1 MHKIADRHVTGAG
14 PFFYQG
20 GVMGSVERGN
30 KLSVAGALACSG
42 LFIAASAQA
51 INIDKLVVI
60 GGNTTPSVQAASGDV
75 PMGQTA
81 GDKVSLLPEDV
92 SSSDE
97 GLFGGQGGYIH
108 INALVQG
115 EYTDNVYN
123 TDTNKQS
130 SWITTLSPALWFTVP
145 RKKDIPVTIAPNNTS
160 PGGLSQAIKD
170 YEGTDRF
177 QAYALGGLDF
187 LMYSEND
194 NLDTINGLAEGMFRY
209 NMRGGLSLM
218 VVDRFTHNSDRFDI
232 GSEQGIYENKFNSNI
247 AVATADWNITEKL
260 RVKFDYSNFFLDYD
274 EEIDAFKERSDNS
287 FDLYGY
293 YNYSLKTSFF
303 VQGKFVDVAY
313 DSATFNDNQ
322 QYFVYGGIK
331 WDTTEK
337 VSLMAKAGLQ
347 EKEFANDDDTV
358 AKRGDYSGFTLDV
371 QAVYKVTEKTK
382 LTLDMY
388 RANEETDSTVASDR
402 TVLGAKLGYNQ
413 KFTDKISGSLFAS
426 YEDAEYTQLIDQDR
440 DDSTFL
446 VRPAAQYLFKE
457 WLMAELSY
465 QYEQRDSTDDL
476 FDFETNTF
484 FANVKVAF

>member
-1 MHKIADRHVTGAG
+1 
-14 PFFYQG
+14 
-20 GVMGSVERGN
+20 MGSVKRTK

-51 INIDKLVVI
+51 VNIDKLVVV
-60 GGNTTPSVQAASGDV
+60 GGNTSPTVQAASGDV
-75 PMGQTA
+75 PMGQSA
-81 GDKVSLLPEDV
+81 GDKASLLPEDV
-92 SSSDE
+92 SASDE
-97 GLFGGQGGYIH
+97 SLFGGQGGYIH
-108 INALVQG
+108 INAMVQG

-123 TDTNKQS
+123 TDTNKLS
-130 SWITTLSPALWFTVP
+130 SWITTLSPTLWFTVP

-160 PGGLSQAIKD
+160 AGGLAQAIRD

-177 QAYALGGLDF
+177 QAYALGNLDF
-187 LMYSEND
+187 LMYSENED
-194 NLDTINGLAEGMFRY
+194 LNTINGLAEGMFRY
-209 NMRGGLSLM
+209 NMPSGLSLM
-218 VVDRFTHNSDRFDI
+218 VIDRFTQDSDRFDI
-232 GSEQGIYENKFNSNI
+232 GSAQGRFENKFNSNI

-260 RVKFDYSNFFLDYD
+260 RAKFDYSNFFLDYD
-274 EEIDAFKERSDNS
+274 ERIDAFKERSDNS

-303 VQGKFVDVAY
+303 VEGKFVDVAY
-313 DSATFNDNQ
+313 DTATVNDNQ
-322 QYFVYGGIK
+322 QFFFYGGIK

-347 EKEFANDDDTV
+347 EKEFDNSDQAIV
-358 AKRGDYSGFTLDV
+358 KRDDYSDFTFDV

-388 RANEETDSTVASDR
+388 LANEETDSIVASDK
-402 TVLGAKLGYNQ
+402 TVLGAKFGYNQ
-413 KFTDKISGSLFAS
+413 KFTDKISGSLFAF
-426 YEDAEYTQLIDQDR
+426 YEDAEYDQLVARER

-446 VRPAAQYLFKE
+446 IRPAAQYLFKE

-484 FANVKVAF
+484 MGNVKVAF

>member
-1 MHKIADRHVTGAG
+1 
-14 PFFYQG
+14 
-20 GVMGSVERGN
+20 MGSIERR
-30 KLSVAGALACSG
+30 KRLCVAGALACSG

-51 INIDKLVVI
+51 IQIDKLVVV
-60 GGNTTPSVQAASGDV
+60 GNTAPSVQAASADV
-75 PMGQTA
+75 PMGQSA
-81 GDKVSLLPEDV
+81 GAKTSLLPEDV
-92 SSSDE
+92 ASSDE
-97 GLFGGQGGYIH
+97 DLFGGQGGFIH
-108 INALVQG
+108 LNGTVQG
-115 EYTDNVYN
+115 EYTDNIYN
-123 TDTNKQS
+123 TDTLKKS
-130 SWITTLSPALWFTVP
+130 SWITTLSPAVWFTVP
-145 RKKDIPVTIAPNNTS
+145 RKKDIPVTLAPNNTS
-160 PGGLSQAIKD
+160 AGGLSQAMKD

-187 LMYSEND
+187 LMYSEESELN
-194 NLDTINGLAEGMFRY
+194 TINGLGEGMFRY

-218 VVDRFTHNSDRFDI
+218 LVDRFTHNSDRFDI
-232 GSEQGIYENKFNSNI
+232 GSQQGIYENKFNSNI
-247 AVATADWNITEKL
+247 VVATADWNFTEKL
-260 RVKFDYSNFFLDYD
+260 RAKFDYSNFFLDYD
-274 EEIDAFKERSDNS
+274 EAIDAFKERSDNS

-293 YNYSLKTSFF
+293 YNFSMKTSFF
-303 VQGKFVDVAY
+303 LQGKFVDVAY

-322 QYFVYGGIK
+322 QYFVYGGMK

-337 VSLMAKAGLQ
+337 VSLMAKAGYQ
-347 EKEFANDDDTV
+347 EKEFDNSDATV
-358 AKRGDYSGFTLDV
+358 AKRGDYNGLALDL

-388 RANEETDSTVASDR
+388 RANEETDSTVAADR
-402 TVLGAKLGYNQ
+402 TVLGAKFGYNQ

-426 YEDAEYTQLIDQDR
+426 YEDAEYTQLIAQDR

-484 FANVKVAF
+484 IANVKVAF